1 MGKVKKLGILL
12 AVLALLGAG
21 RSGAAQVTLTFE
33 GLQHLEEVLDF
44 YNGGTGSMGSAG
56 PNYGVAFGG
65 AFAAIEAES
74 NFINE
79 PSPVTAITFL
89 SGGSTVMNVAS
100 GFTDSLSFWYS
111 SVDFDG
117 AVNIFDGLNGT
128 GNMLATVPLPA
139 LGSDGTL
146 GKPFD
151 RWQWVIVPFAG
162 VARSADFS
170 GATNRIG
177 FDDITFTRLFVVPE
191 PGPLALLSSLA
202 LAGGGFL
209 FLLRR
214 RA

>member
-1 MGKVKKLGILL
+1 MWKVKKLGMVL
-12 AVLALLGAG
+12 AVLALVGTS
-21 RSGAAQVTLTFE
+21 RPGAAQVTLTFE
-33 GLQHLEEVLDF
+33 GLQHLEEVLNF
-44 YNGGTGSMGSAG
+44 YNGGTGSMGSTG

-65 AFAAIEAES
+65 AFAGIEALS
-74 NFINE
+74 NFTNE

-100 GFTDSLSFWYS
+100 GFTDSLSLWYS
-111 SVDFDG
+111 SVDFNG

-128 GNMLATVPLPA
+128 GNLLATVPLPA

-146 GKPFD
+146 GKSFD
-151 RWQWVIVPFAG
+151 RWQFVVVPFVG

-191 PGPLALLSSLA
+191 PGSLALLGSLA

-209 FLLRR
+209 FLRR